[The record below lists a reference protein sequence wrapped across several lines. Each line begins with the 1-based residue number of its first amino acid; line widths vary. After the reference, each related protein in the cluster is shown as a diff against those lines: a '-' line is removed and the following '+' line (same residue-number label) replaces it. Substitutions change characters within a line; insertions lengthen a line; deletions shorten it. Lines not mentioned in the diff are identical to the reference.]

1 MLRDILQQ
9 ALSSL
14 QFNRRRS
21 LLTMLG
27 MAWGIA
33 TVVLLLAYGSG
44 FQTALM
50 SVFSSFGSDMM
61 MVFPGRTSMEAGGS
75 KAGVNIRLTLADL
88 DYITNEV
95 PLVKRITP
103 TVYKS
108 STVQSGNR
116 TSTATAIG
124 AYPVYGR
131 IRKMELQEG
140 SYFKDEDEVTRQH
153 VVVLGAD
160 VKKKLFSGMN
170 AIGETVR
177 IDGMT
182 FQVVGVLKHQLGDGD
197 DNANAN
203 VLIPFSTMSGLRD
216 TYHID
221 GVFLTYEGPQHL
233 KIAETIRRVMAMHH
247 NFRADD
253 KRAVFVIDIREELKE
268 INIITIGI
276 KVLLTFI
283 GMLTLGIGGVGLMN
297 IMLVAVTQ
305 RTREIGV
312 EKALG
317 ARKRHILLQFLAEA
331 MAITFT
337 GGLAGILM
345 AYAISWSVGSL
356 PLWSAFLD
364 DASEGDIHLR
374 MEPGT
379 ILLSTGILVLV
390 GVISGMWPAIKAARM
405 DPIEALRY
413 E

>member
-177 IDGMT
+177 IDGMS

-233 KIAETIRRVMAMHH
+233 KTAQSIRRTMAMHH
-247 NFRADD
+247 NFRTDD
-253 KRAVFVIDIREELKE
+253 KRAVYVIDIREELKE
-268 INIITIGI
+268 LNIITIGI

-331 MAITFT
+331 MAITFS
-337 GGLAGILM
+337 GGLAGIIM

-356 PLWSAFLD
+356 PLWSAFLE

>member
-75 KAGVNIRLTLADL
+75 KAGVDIRLTLADL
-88 DYITNEV
+88 DHITNEV

-103 TVYKS
+103 TVYKN

-153 VVVLGAD
+153 VVVLGSD

-177 IDGMT
+177 IDGMS

-233 KIAETIRRVMAMHH
+233 RTAESIRRTLAMHH
-247 NFRADD
+247 SFRTDD
-253 KRAVFVIDIREELKE
+253 KRAVYVIDIQEELKE

-331 MAITFT
+331 MAITFS
-337 GGLAGILM
+337 GGLAGIVM